1 MSTQSTLAI
10 AGAAVALLSSVAL
23 AHSARAQGNS
33 GATAFWNLAASLMA
47 LFVSAVVLAGE
58 VLEPIRPALQQM
70 LKDETG
76 ATVALLGLA
85 VAGGAV
91 ILMAFAA
98 LIADASSGVVRAS
111 REALA
116 GKQPADAGEG
126 A

>member
-10 AGAAVALLSSVAL
+10 AGAAVALMSFVAL

-33 GATAFWNLAASLMA
+33 GATAFWNLAASLVA

-98 LIADASSGVVRAS
+98 LVADASSGVVRAS
-111 REALA
+111 RRALA